1 MRLSRLAAIAA
12 LGLGLVL
19 LTYLS
24 VATADVLAQTPTAA
38 TPRATPGTPATPAR
52 AATPSPAT
60 AVATPRPATVTVAAT
75 PTRAVTPVTPA
86 RVATVVP
93 SPPRTGFGGSASGG
107 GLDGQYVTALWVVGW
122 GLVTLGSLYLVLR
135 RRRA

>member
-38 TPRATPGTPATPAR
+38 TPGTPRPGTPGTPAATPRPVTPTVAAPA
-52 AATPSPAT
+52 AATPS
-60 AVATPRPATVTVAAT
+60 
-75 PTRAVTPVTPA
+75 PTRAVTPVTPTRA
-86 RVATVVP
+86 P
-93 SPPRTGFGGSASGG
+93 SPSPVPTRVGGFGSGG
-107 GLDGQYVTALWVVGW
+107 AADSGLDGQYVTALWVVGW
-122 GLVTLGSLYLVLR
+122 GLVTLGSLFLVLR

>member
-38 TPRATPGTPATPAR
+38 TPGTPRPATPGTPA
-52 AATPSPAT
+52 
-60 AVATPRPATVTVAAT
+60 ATPRPATPTVAPAVTPAATPT
-75 PTRAVTPVTPA
+75 PTRAVTPVTPTRA
-86 RVATVVP
+86 P
-93 SPPRTGFGGSASGG
+93 SPSPIPTRVGPFGAGGSAGS

>member
-19 LTYLS
+19 LASLAVVPGGV
-24 VATADVLAQTPTAA
+24 VAQPG
-38 TPRATPGTPATPAR
+38 TPGTPRPG
-52 AATPSPAT
+52 TPSPA
-60 AVATPRPATVTVAAT
+60 ATPRPATPAPAVATPSPTRAPSPVAT
-75 PTRAVTPVTPA
+75 PTRM
-86 RVATVVP
+86 P
-93 SPPRTGFGGSASGG
+93 SPAATPGAAPRTGAG
-107 GLDGQYVTALWVVGW
+107 GLGGQYVTALWVVGW

>member
-19 LTYLS
+19 LTVLS
-24 VATADVLAQTPTAA
+24 VLTAPAVAQTPTAA
-38 TPRATPGTPATPAR
+38 TPRPGTPP
-52 AATPSPAT
+52 
-60 AVATPRPATVTVAAT
+60 ATPRPATPTAAAPAATPTVAAT
-75 PTRAVTPVTPA
+75 ATRAATPVTPTPTRA
-86 RVATVVP
+86 ITPTAT
-93 SPPRTGFGGSASGG
+93 PRATGATGAGG

-122 GLVTLGSLYLVLR
+122 GLVTLSSLYLVLR

>member
-38 TPRATPGTPATPAR
+38 TPRATPGTPSPAATPRPVTPTVAAPA
-52 AATPSPAT
+52 AATPS
-60 AVATPRPATVTVAAT
+60 
-75 PTRAVTPVTPA
+75 PTRAVTPVTPT
-86 RVATVVP
+86 RTP
-93 SPPRTGFGGSASGG
+93 SPAPVPTRVPGTGAGGPA
-107 GLDGQYVTALWVVGW
+107 LDGQYVTALWVVGW